1 MKTYE
6 NELDEMIDV
15 VVKLI
20 WNYTIICKFFEK
32 NEVYTQVRE
41 AHPQFFITMYESLLC
56 SLCVTVDLL
65 FCKKQKATSLCNLI
79 EDIEETKPELA
90 KSLNEKISL
99 KNSLIEKIGDIRNQ
113 VCAHR
118 WEAKTPQEVF
128 AEAGIKLNMIKE
140 IAVLAQLI
148 VSELAEEAGGNRRE
162 NMEHLKLNKETLQF
176 TEDSAVRVMN
186 AFAEAL

>member
-20 WNYTIICKFFEK
+20 WNYTIICKLFEK
-32 NEVYTQVRE
+32 KEIYTQVRE
-41 AHPQFFITMYESLLC
+41 AYPQFFITMYESLLC
-56 SLCVTVDLL
+56 SLCVTIDLL

-79 EDIEETKPELA
+79 KDIESSRPEFA
-90 KSLNEKISL
+90 KGLNEKISL
-99 KNSLIEKIGDIRNQ
+99 KDGLIEKIGGIRNQ

-118 WEAKTPQEVF
+118 WEAKTPKEVF
-128 AEAGIKLNMIKE
+128 AEVGIKLNMIKE
-140 IAVLAQLI
+140 IADLAQLI

-162 NMEHLKLNKETLQF
+162 NMEQLKLNKETLQF
-176 TEDSAVRVMN
+176 TEDSAVRVMA
-186 AFAEAL
+186 AFAETL